1 MAYTYNYNLNGEE
14 TIFKPQQ
21 MLFIFEFSVVSTALK
36 FLIRERHLI
45 CMKCF
50 FFLKGMTL
58 VKRNASLPGVT
69 EFCIVTVAL
78 LRLLNAIWS
87 TLLSLQYCSECSS
100 LYVYC
105 IWVYGS
111 KYPTIRTLCVLSLII
126 LVMFCLIHAALTPL
140 LIRQIYFY
148 THTHMHK
155 RGN

>member
-1 MAYTYNYNLNGEE
+1 
-14 TIFKPQQ
+14 
-21 MLFIFEFSVVSTALK
+21 
-36 FLIRERHLI
+36 
-45 CMKCF
+45 
-50 FFLKGMTL
+50 MTL

-78 LRLLNAIWS
+78 LWLLNAIWS

-126 LVMFCLIHAALTPL
+126 LVMFCLTHAALTPL

-148 THTHMHK
+148 THTHTCIKEGIKIAIRFRTCWDSLIHHK
-155 RGN
+155 NIRGLTGNFIIRDM

>member
-1 MAYTYNYNLNGEE
+1 MAYTYNYKLNGEE

-21 MLFIFEFSVVSTALK
+21 QLFIFEFSVISTALK
-36 FLIRERHLI
+36 FLLRERHLI
-45 CMKCF
+45 CMKC

-69 EFCIVTVAL
+69 EFCIVIVAL
-78 LRLLNAIWS
+78 LWLLNAIWS

-100 LYVYC
+100 LC
-105 IWVYGS
+105 LLHLG
-111 KYPTIRTLCVLSLII
+111 IRIKIPYHKDFVRIKSHFTWHVLLNSCCSDPFIDKATL
-126 LVMFCLIHAALTPL
+126 
-140 LIRQIYFY
+140 FY